1 MTNNKQQT
9 AVDYIF
15 SQLPAEYGTTRSA
28 FDVYQQAKEMEKEQR
43 AVQIQK
49 FIDKVNEKIDRELG
63 WCGGP
68 RNKSFEMENWRKAY
82 ANVRKWMQNLN
93 KEFQQTYGGGEQ

>member
-28 FDVYQQAKEMEKEQR
+28 FDVYQQAKEMEKER
-43 AVQIQK
+43 IETAYNKGTVHG
-49 FIDKVNEKIDRELG
+49 IDYPESTLPITGEQYYNE
-63 WCGGP
+63 
-68 RNKSFEMENWRKAY
+68 
-82 ANVRKWMQNLN
+82 
-93 KEFQQTYGGGEQ
+93 TYGGGEQ